1 MSSAPPRPVHKL
13 LARQTRRLLGCEEA
27 QLPQVL
33 DELRMLAT
41 RDGVSPAAARL
52 LGGLDTFLQRVG
64 EAYEHS
70 DRDIDL
76 KTRSLELSSV
86 ELTATNERLRTELAS
101 RTRAIDSL
109 RDTAQELMQS
119 IDAGV
124 PPLQDDNLESLSRLM
139 GELVRGREESQRR
152 LQSALTELAHQKFAL
167 DQHGIV
173 SITTLAGEIVYVNDK
188 FIEISGYTREELL
201 GTNHRLIN
209 SGHHPAAFFENLWS
223 TIREGRVWHGEICNR
238 AKSGGLYWVQAT
250 IVPLLDAQ
258 GQPERFIAIRTE
270 ITERKLMEAALQ
282 AAESRLR
289 HVTNAVPGV
298 LFQCQVPA
306 GGGTPRYTFVSERL
320 KELRGLD
327 PAELLADGSLS
338 ARQLF
343 PEDAERCALSAAR
356 AVQQRAPWSDDFRIR
371 LPDGT
376 VRWLRGESRPEPALT
391 PDGQVVFSGLWQD
404 VTPLKEAHAR
414 LRDITES
421 IPVAVFQILRP
432 AVGASHIVF
441 SSAALQRICGLSPEV
456 AMADP
461 DAMMARVHPEDRVRM
476 VQSFEQSARLLQPW
490 SLDYRL
496 VHRDTGAVVWVH
508 GEARTQR
515 TPEGGI
521 EWNGYLADVT
531 EARAVS
537 EELRRAKDGAEA
549 ANRAKSDFLA
559 NMSHEIRTPMNGI
572 IGMTELALDGVLDA
586 QQREHLSIVRSSADA
601 LLRVIND
608 ILDFSKIE
616 AGKLQI
622 EHIPFA
628 LEPLVQEVLKPLA
641 VRAADKGLALRCEMA
656 PGLPARVLGDAGRLR
671 QVLLNLLG
679 NAIKFTEQGR
689 VTLSLRPGRSGEVT
703 FTIADTGIG
712 IPAEKLGTI
721 FEAFSQ
727 EDSSITRRYGGTG
740 LGLTISARLV
750 DAMQGRIWVEST
762 PGEGSRFHVAL
773 PLMAEGLDALPATS
787 LAPGEGSEG
796 SEGSAKEPAP
806 AGVSLHVLLVEDH
819 PVNQRLATQL
829 LERWGHRVTLA
840 DNGERALALLADAR
854 FDLILMDMM
863 MPVLDGLEATR
874 RYRATEQGPR
884 TPIVAMTAKA
894 MQGDRERCLAAG
906 MDDYLSKPLD
916 LRAFQR
922 LVHRY
927 ASAASAPA
935 EAEAQSQTDAQAPAF
950 DLAQGLAEVDQ
961 DIVGIIAPIFHEQW
975 PLDEQRLREALSA
988 GDLDTLMHTS
998 HALKSTLRMFGATPL
1013 ADLAAAIEAQTESS
1027 DTLGLAERL
1036 DALIAGVPPLLRLL
1050 PAGETP

>member
-1 MSSAPPRPVHKL
+1 MTSAPPRPLHKL
-13 LARQTRRLLGCEEA
+13 LARQTRRLLGCEEG

-33 DELRMLAT
+33 DELRTLAAQG
-41 RDGVSPAAARL
+41 GVSPAAARL
-52 LGGLDTFLQRVG
+52 LGGLDTFLLRVG

-119 IDAGV
+119 IDAGL
-124 PPLQDDNLESLSRLM
+124 PPLRDDNLESLSRLM

-209 SGHHPAAFFENLWS
+209 SGHHPAAFFANLWA
-223 TIREGRVWHGEICNR
+223 TIRAGRVWHGEICNR

-306 GGGTPRYTFVSERL
+306 EGGTPRYTFVSDRL
-320 KELRGLD
+320 KELRGLE

-338 ARQLF
+338 GRQLF

-356 AVQQRAPWSDDFRIR
+356 AVQQRTPWSDDFRIR

-376 VRWLRGESRPEPALT
+376 VRWLRGESRPEPELT
-391 PDGQVVFSGLWQD
+391 PDGQIVFSGLWQD

-432 AVGASHIVF
+432 AVGASRIVF

-461 DAMMARVHPEDRVRM
+461 DAMMARVHPEDRQRM
-476 VQSFEQSARLLQPW
+476 VQSFEQSARHLQAW

-508 GEARTQR
+508 GEARTQQ

-586 QQREHLSIVRSSADA
+586 QQREYLSIVRSSADA

-628 LEPLVQEVLKPLA
+628 LEPLVQDVLKPLA
-641 VRAADKGLALRCEMA
+641 VRAADKGLVLRCETA

-679 NAIKFTEQGR
+679 NAVKFTEQGS
-689 VTLSLRPGRSGEVT
+689 VTLSLRPGRAGEVT

-750 DAMQGRIWVEST
+750 DAMQGRIWVESA

-773 PLMAEGLDALPATS
+773 PLMAEGLDELPAEG
-787 LAPGEGSEG
+787 LPPGDGSEL
-796 SEGSAKEPAP
+796 EPAP
-806 AGVSLHVLLVEDH
+806 GGVSLRVLLVEDH

-829 LERWGHRVTLA
+829 LQRWGHRVTLA
-840 DNGERALALLADAR
+840 DNGERALALLADTR

-894 MQGDRERCLAAG
+894 MQGDRERCMAAG

-927 ASAASAPA
+927 ASAGTPSA
-935 EAEAQSQTDAQAPAF
+935 EAAAQEPPF
-950 DLAQGLAEVDQ
+950 DLAQGLAGVDQ

-975 PLDEQRLREALSA
+975 PLDEQRLRQALSA
-988 GDLDTLMHTS
+988 GDLDTLMHTT

-1013 ADLAAAIEAQTESS
+1013 AELAAAIEAQTESG
-1027 DTLGLAERL
+1027 DLTGVAERL
-1036 DALIAGVPPLLRLL
+1036 DALITGIPPLLGLL

>member
-1 MSSAPPRPVHKL
+1 MTSAPRPLHKL

-33 DELRMLAT
+33 DELRTLAT
-41 RDGVSPAAARL
+41 RDGLSPEATRL

-119 IDAGV
+119 IDAGL
-124 PPLQDDNLESLSRLM
+124 PPLRDDNLESLSRLM
-139 GELVRGREESQRR
+139 GDLVRGREESQRR

-223 TIREGRVWHGEICNR
+223 TIRAGRVWHGEICNR

-270 ITERKLMEAALQ
+270 ITERKLMEAALK

-306 GGGTPRYTFVSERL
+306 MGGRPRYTFVSDRL
-320 KELRGLD
+320 KELRGLE

-343 PEDAERCALSAAR
+343 PEDAERCAQSAAR

-376 VRWLRGESRPEPALT
+376 VRWLRGESRPEPELT
-391 PDGQVVFSGLWQD
+391 PDGQVVFTGLWQD

-441 SSAALQRICGLSPEV
+441 CSAALQRICGLSPEL
-456 AMADP
+456 AMTDP
-461 DAMMARVHPEDRVRM
+461 DAMMARVHPEDRQRM
-476 VQSFEQSARLLQPW
+476 VQSFEQSARQLQAW

-496 VHRDTGAVVWVH
+496 VHRDTGAIVWVH

-537 EELRRAKDGAEA
+537 EELRRAKEDAEA

-572 IGMTELALDGVLDA
+572 IGMTELALDGELDA

-628 LEPLVQEVLKPLA
+628 LEPLVQEVMKPLA
-641 VRAADKGLALRCEMA
+641 VRAADKGLALRCDVA

-679 NAIKFTEQGR
+679 NAIKFTEQGS
-689 VTLSLRPGRSGEVT
+689 VSLSLRPGRAGEVT

-712 IPAEKLGTI
+712 IPADKLGTI

-762 PGEGSRFHVAL
+762 PGEGSRFHVCL
-773 PLMAEGLDALPATS
+773 PLLAEGLDELPAAGLST
-787 LAPGEGSEG
+787 GDGTET
-796 SEGSAKEPAP
+796 EPAP
-806 AGVSLHVLLVEDH
+806 TGVSMRVLLVEDH

-829 LERWGHRVTLA
+829 LVRWGHRVTLA
-840 DNGERALALLADAR
+840 DNGERALTLLAAER

-874 RYRATEQGPR
+874 RYRATEPGPR

-894 MQGDRERCLAAG
+894 MQGDRDRCLAAG

-922 LVHRY
+922 LVHHY
-927 ASAASAPA
+927 ALASAGAVPATAGAPA
-935 EAEAQSQTDAQAPAF
+935 APF
-950 DLAQGLAEVDQ
+950 DLAQGLAAVDQ

-988 GDLDTLMHTS
+988 GDLDTLMHTT

-1013 ADLAAAIEAQTESS
+1013 ADLAAAIEAQTESGSS
-1027 DTLGLAERL
+1027 DGVAERL
-1036 DALIAGVPPLLRLL
+1036 DALIAGMPALIRLL
-1050 PAGETP
+1050 PTGEAS

>member
-1 MSSAPPRPVHKL
+1 MTTAPPRRLHKL
-13 LARQTRRLLGCEEA
+13 LARQTRRLLGCEED

-33 DELRMLAT
+33 DELAKLAAQ
-41 RDGVSPAAARL
+41 GSLSPAAARL

-119 IDAGV
+119 IDAGL
-124 PPLQDDNLESLSRLM
+124 PPLRDDNLESLSRLM

-188 FIEISGYTREELL
+188 FTEISGYSREELL

-209 SGHHPAAFFENLWS
+209 SGHHPAEFFENLWS
-223 TIREGRVWHGEICNR
+223 TIRAGRVWHGEICNR
-238 AKSGGLYWVQAT
+238 AKSGRLYWVQAT
-250 IVPLLDAQ
+250 IVPLLDTQ

-270 ITERKLMEAALQ
+270 ITERKLMEAALK

-298 LFQCQVPA
+298 LYQCQMPA
-306 GGGTPRYTFVSERL
+306 EGGAPRYTFVSERL
-320 KELRGLD
+320 KELRGLE
-327 PAELLADGSLS
+327 PAELLADGNAS

-343 PEDAERCALSAAR
+343 PEDLERCAASTAR
-356 AVQQRAPWSDDFRIR
+356 SVQQRTPWSDDFRIR

-376 VRWLRGESRPEPALT
+376 VRWLRGESRPEPELT
-391 PDGQVVFSGLWQD
+391 PDGQLVFTGLWQD

-432 AVGASHIVF
+432 AEGASHIVF
-441 SSAALQRICGLSPEV
+441 CSAALQRICGLSPDMAV
-456 AMADP
+456 ADP
-461 DAMMARVHPEDRVRM
+461 DAMMARVHPEDRLRM
-476 VQSFEQSARLLQPW
+476 VQSFEQSARDLQAW

-496 VHRDTGAVVWVH
+496 VHRDTGAIVWVH

-762 PGEGSRFHVAL
+762 PGEGSRFHLAL
-773 PLMAEGLDALPATS
+773 PLLAAGLDEQ
-787 LAPGEGSEG
+787 APMGMGSG
-796 SEGSAKEPAP
+796 DGPDAEPAL
-806 AGVSLHVLLVEDH
+806 AGASLRVLLVEDH
-819 PVNQRLATQL
+819 PVNQRLAKQL
-829 LERWGHRVTLA
+829 LERWGHQVTLA
-840 DNGERALALLADAR
+840 DNGERALARLADER

-894 MQGDRERCLAAG
+894 MQGDRDRCLAAG

-916 LRAFQR
+916 LREFKR
-922 LVHRY
+922 LVDRY
-927 ASAASAPA
+927 ASACPCTSGSKPP
-935 EAEAQSQTDAQAPAF
+935 EPPDPAF
-950 DLAQGLAEVDQ
+950 DLAAGLAAVDQ
-961 DIVGIIAPIFHEQW
+961 DIVGIIAPIFQEQW
-975 PLDEQRLREALSA
+975 PVDEQRLRQALA
-988 GDLDTLMHTS
+988 DGDLDTLMHTS

-1013 ADLAAAIEAQTESS
+1013 ADRAAAIEEQTEAGDSTGVA
-1027 DTLGLAERL
+1027 DRL
-1036 DALIAGVPPLLRLL
+1036 EALMAGIPALMRLL
-1050 PAGETP
+1050 PAGEAP